1 MVHDVSTQWN
11 STADLV
17 QQALELSPVLK
28 ILIVKADY
36 NKPGRGVHL
45 KCFQLSLEEWKLLMD
60 LSLLLD
66 VSSNR

>member
-1 MVHDVSTQWN
+1 MVHDVSTRWN

-17 QQALELSPVLK
+17 QRALKLSPALK

-45 KCFQLSLEEWKLLMD
+45 KRFQLSLEEWKLLAD

-66 VSSNR
+66 VSLSR